1 MSHEFVLR
9 DAKRIRI
16 FVGHYGSGKSEIALN
31 CAIAERKQYDNVAIC
46 DMDIVNPYFRTN
58 EARQTLED
66 AGVTVIAPPY
76 ANTNLDL
83 PVLPEDIMR
92 VFADDTCHAIFDVG
106 GDDDG
111 AIALGQYYPHL
122 KDADY
127 GMYLVVNLLRPSTE
141 TVEDIVEMAHNIED
155 ASRLKI
161 TGLVNNTNLSYESA
175 AQQVT
180 DSMDTVR
187 RAADALGVPLS
198 FVTAR
203 HDIAQT
209 LGGEVLP
216 LDLHLSLPFEP
227 KF

>member
-1 MSHEFVLR
+1 MSREFILR

-31 CAIAERKQYDNVAIC
+31 CAMAERKQYDNVAIC

-203 HDIAQT
+203 RDIAQT

>member
-1 MSHEFVLR
+1 MSHEFILR
-9 DAKRIRI
+9 DARRIRI

-31 CAIAERKQYDNVAIC
+31 CAIAERKQYDNVTIC

-58 EARQTLED
+58 EARHTLEE

-76 ANTNLDL
+76 ANTNLDM
-83 PVLPEDIMR
+83 PVLPGDIMR
-92 VFADDTCHAIFDVG
+92 VFADESCHAILDVG

-111 AIALGQYYPHL
+111 AIALGQYYSHL

-141 TVEDIVEMAHNIED
+141 TVEDIAEMARNIEA

-161 TGLVNNTNLSYESA
+161 TGLINNTNLSYESA

-203 HDIAQT
+203 RDIAQT

>member
-1 MSHEFVLR
+1 MSREFILR

-58 EARQTLED
+58 DARQVLEK
-66 AGVTVIAPPY
+66 AGVTVIAPAY

-141 TVEDIVEMAHNIED
+141 TVEDIVEMAHNIQD

-203 HDIAQT
+203 RDIAQT

>member
-1 MSHEFVLR
+1 MSNAFILQ

-31 CAIAERKQYDNVAIC
+31 CAIAERKRFDNVAIC

-58 EARQTLED
+58 DARQTLEE
-66 AGVTVIAPPY
+66 AGVTVIAPDY

-83 PVLPEDIMR
+83 PVLPGDIMR
-92 VFADDTCHAIFDVG
+92 VFADTACHAIFDVG

-111 AIALGQYYPHL
+111 AIALGQYYPYL
-122 KDADY
+122 KDADF

-141 TVEDIVEMAHNIED
+141 TVEEIVEMARGIEA
-155 ASRLKI
+155 ASRLQI

-175 AQQVT
+175 AQHVT

-187 RAADALGVPLS
+187 QAADALGVPVS

-203 HDIAQT
+203 RDIAQT

>member
-1 MSHEFVLR
+1 MSREFILR

-58 EARQTLED
+58 DARQVLEK
-66 AGVTVIAPPY
+66 AGVTVIAPAY

-92 VFADDTCHAIFDVG
+92 VFADDACHAIFDVG

-141 TVEDIVEMAHNIED
+141 TVEDIVEMAHNIQD

-203 HDIAQT
+203 RDIAQT